1 LILKIEKFVEFIY
14 LKLFRI
20 FSILSDIKSK
30 DLEDELFLMMN
41 IKGHLKDFIN
51 WNVLIK
57 GTW

>member
-51 WNVLIK
+51 
-57 GTW
+57 